1 MQQKHLLGERQSS
14 WLTIKNA
21 TYLPTR
27 GRLRL
32 AKEHWAPNHL
42 QLDIHYCANPVG
54 EGFRSWSALLIK
66 RSDRLFN
73 RKTSAPPGLLTN
85 QQEHITEVP
94 YSADVPAIASGSRS
108 LSAQLAR
115 NRARW
120 NFGECYDN
128 NNPTLPKSVFAWM
141 TSHAPSL

>member
-1 MQQKHLLGERQSS
+1 MFKIILGLQHKIVA
-14 WLTIKNA
+14 LA
-21 TYLPTR
+21 P
-27 GRLRL
+27 GR
-32 AKEHWAPNHL
+32 K
-42 QLDIHYCANPVG
+42 I
-54 EGFRSWSALLIK
+54 
-66 RSDRLFN
+66 
-73 RKTSAPPGLLTN
+73 
-85 QQEHITEVP
+85 QEHITEVP

-141 TSHAPSL
+141 TSHTPSL